1 MNAPKIIETL
11 KRIPIE
17 AQSAYIQTQLN
28 DWKEGVVEILNHII
42 DRLTFLNDNTLEE
55 YKELRRFIELI
66 ITHLPDDYAQK
77 PEGLRKALVKPI
89 SATIF
94 IEEYPQKFVSIRKL
108 ISIDLRDPR
117 STCKLLCRAIDRA
130 VNISDW
136 EYEALL
142 PHFHSMVINDVDEV
156 LHFIEDLFQSFQN
169 NGAVEEFIRRMES
182 DLKVIGLRSVKGPS
196 LRKQYAR
203 ELVGSG
209 VIDTKTPI
217 LIVGASG
224 TSKTFLAQRI
234 AQNSEFNN
242 LALVNSA
249 GDARQDL
256 KIALT
261 AASMSPTTILLD
273 EVYALPAS
281 LQKFCLAEF
290 GRVGIEMRIIST
302 SSTPV
307 EVLQETLV
315 PDFFYRINGWLV
327 RLKPLAA
334 SRPDVEE
341 AIRALVEERH
351 RMGIDD
357 RVVRHLRDQ
366 HTWPD
371 NFRGVERVM
380 EALCRKCKS
389 KGVDVISVEILAELK
404 PEIDEDI
411 LKILRPLI

>member
-1 MNAPKIIETL
+1 MNAQKIIDTL
-11 KRIPIE
+11 KRIPAE
-17 AQSAYIQTQLN
+17 AQSAYIQTQLG
-28 DWKEGVVEILNHII
+28 DWKEDVVEVLNHIVE
-42 DRLTFLNDNTLEE
+42 RLNFLNDEALEE
-55 YKELRRFIELI
+55 YKELRRFVELI
-66 ITHLPDDYAQK
+66 ITHLPDDYSQK
-77 PEGLRKALVKPI
+77 PEGLRRALAKPI
-89 SATIF
+89 SVTIF
-94 IEEYPQKFVSIRKL
+94 IEDYPQKFVSIRKL

-117 STCKLLCRAIDRA
+117 PTCKLLCRAIDRG
-130 VNISDW
+130 VNISEW

-142 PHFHSMVINDVDEV
+142 PHFHNMIITDVDEV
-156 LHFIEDLFQSFQN
+156 IQFIEDLRQSFQN
-169 NGAVEEFIRRMES
+169 NIILENFIIKMET
-182 DLKVIGLRSVKGPS
+182 DLKVVGLRTVKGPS

-224 TSKTFLAQRI
+224 TSKTYLAQRI
-234 AQNSEFNN
+234 AQNSQYHN

-256 KIALT
+256 KVALA
-261 AASMSPTTILLD
+261 AASMEPTTILLD
-273 EVYALPAS
+273 EVYALPAN

-290 GRVGIEMRIIST
+290 GRVGVEMRILST

-327 RLKPLAA
+327 RLKPLAE

-341 AIRALVEERH
+341 AIRGLVEERH

-357 RVVRHLRDQ
+357 RVVEHLRDE
-366 HTWPD
+366 HVWPD